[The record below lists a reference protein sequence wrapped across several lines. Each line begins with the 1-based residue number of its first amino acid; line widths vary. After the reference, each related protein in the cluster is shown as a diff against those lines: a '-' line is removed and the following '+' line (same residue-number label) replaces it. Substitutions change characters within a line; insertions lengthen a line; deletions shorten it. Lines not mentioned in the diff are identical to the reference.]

1 MEPANFRLVGHCLK
15 QLRHRI
21 KRGEI
26 QNVQN
31 AQTVSWKNLNAQD
44 VWYMSKRI
52 KLR

>member
-1 MEPANFRLVGHCLK
+1 MEPANFPLVRHCLK

-21 KRGEI
+21 RRGEI
-26 QNVQN
+26 QN
-31 AQTVSWKNLNAQD
+31 AQKALTISWKNLNAQG

>member
-1 MEPANFRLVGHCLK
+1 MEPANFPLVGQCLNH
-15 QLRHRI
+15 LRHHI

-31 AQTVSWKNLNAQD
+31 AQTISWKNVNAQD
-44 VWYMSKRI
+44 VWYMYKRI